1 MEDSI
6 VIGIDGGATK
16 TIAVVMNQEGL
27 EIGRSQSGSTNWN
40 SVGIDTAHA
49 HLNEAIIGA
58 LDLAGCRIE
67 NVKAICI
74 GASGVD
80 RPLDRERM
88 TGWLRTLFPAAAL
101 AIHNDAVIALASGTS
116 GEVYGVVLISGT
128 GMIVYGFD
136 REGNRARAGGWGA
149 LLGDPG
155 SGYALGAE
163 ILKAVT
169 WAVDGRGPATTL
181 TEALLTHL
189 QLERPQ
195 QLVDW
200 AYRNI
205 AWERFAA
212 LAPLA
217 IHCAEAGDGVAQRI
231 LAEGAEG
238 LAVAV
243 KAVVQNLKLTED
255 PLPLVLAGGNLRSGP
270 FQDQVKERILS
281 FAPNAVLI
289 RPDLEPVIGA
299 AMLALRELDEKI
311 TRRQEKN

>member
-1 MEDSI
+1 MDNSI

-16 TIAVVMNQEGL
+16 TVAVVMNREGL

-40 SVGIDTAHA
+40 SVGIDTAHS
-49 HLNEAIIGA
+49 HLNEVSIGA
-58 LDLAGCRIE
+58 LDRAGRRNE
-67 NVKAICI
+67 DVRAVCI

-88 TGWLRTLFPAAAL
+88 TGWLRSIFPAAAL
-101 AIHNDAVIALASGTS
+101 AIHNDAVIALASGTG

-136 REGNRARAGGWGA
+136 RAGNRARAGGWGA

-163 ILKAVT
+163 VLKAVT
-169 WAVDGRGPATTL
+169 WAVDGRGPATAL
-181 TEALLTHL
+181 TEALLDHL
-189 QLERPQ
+189 RLERPQ

-200 AYRNI
+200 AYRDI

-217 IHCAEAGDGVAQRI
+217 AHCAEAEDTVAQCI
-231 LAEGAEG
+231 LADGAEG

-243 KAVVQNLKLTED
+243 QAVVQKLHMTEGAF
-255 PLPLVLAGGNLRSGP
+255 PLVLAGGNLRPGP
-270 FQDQVKERILS
+270 LQDQVKTRILS
-281 FAPNAVLI
+281 FAPNAILI

-299 AMLALRELDEKI
+299 AMLALRELDK
-311 TRRQEKN
+311 RN

>member
-1 MEDSI
+1 MDNTI
-6 VIGIDGGATK
+6 VLGIDGGATK
-16 TIAVVMNQEGL
+16 TVAVVMNREGL

-40 SVGIDTAHA
+40 SVGIDTAHI
-49 HLNEAIIGA
+49 HLNEVIIGT
-58 LDLAGCRIE
+58 LDRAGRRNE
-67 NVKAICI
+67 DVRAVCI

-88 TGWLRTLFPAAAL
+88 TGWLRAILPAAAL
-101 AIHNDAVIALASGTS
+101 TIHNDAVIALASGTG

-136 REGNRARAGGWGA
+136 RVGNRARAGGWGA

-163 ILKAVT
+163 VLKAVT
-169 WAVDGRGPATTL
+169 WAVDGRGPATAL
-181 TEALLTHL
+181 TEAALDYLG
-189 QLERPQ
+189 LERPQ

-200 AYRNI
+200 AYRDI

-217 IHCAEAGDGVAQRI
+217 VHCAKAEDVVAQRI
-231 LAEGAEG
+231 LVDGAKG
-238 LAVAV
+238 LAIAV
-243 KAVVQNLKLTED
+243 QAVVQKLQMTGERF
-255 PLPLVLAGGNLRSGP
+255 PLVLAGGNLGPGP
-270 FQDQVKERILS
+270 FQDQVKTRILS
-281 FAPNAVLI
+281 FAPNAILI

-299 AMLALRELDEKI
+299 AMLALRELDK
-311 TRRQEKN
+311 RN

>member
-1 MEDSI
+1 MDNSI

-16 TIAVVMNQEGL
+16 TVAVVMNQEGL

-40 SVGIDTAHA
+40 SVGIDTAHI
-49 HLNEAIIGA
+49 HLNEVIIGA
-58 LDLAGCRIE
+58 LGQAGRQNE
-67 NVKAICI
+67 DVKALCI

-88 TGWLRTLFPAAAL
+88 TGWLRAIFPTAAL
-101 AIHNDAVIALASGTS
+101 AIHNDAVIALASATG

-136 REGNRARAGGWGA
+136 RAGNRARAGGWGA

-163 ILKAVT
+163 VLKAVT
-169 WAVDGRGPATTL
+169 WAVDGRGPATAL
-181 TEALLTHL
+181 TEVLLEHL
-189 QLERPQ
+189 GLERPQ

-200 AYRNI
+200 AYRDI

-217 IHCAEAGDGVAQRI
+217 VHCAEAGDAVAQRI
-231 LAEGAEG
+231 LADGAEG
-238 LAVAV
+238 LAGAV
-243 KAVVQNLKLTED
+243 KAVVQNLKMPED
-255 PLPLVLAGGNLRSGP
+255 PFPLVLAGGNLRPGP
-270 FQDQVKERILS
+270 FQDQVKARVLS
-281 FAPNAVLI
+281 FAPNALLI

-299 AMLALRELDEKI
+299 AMLALRELDKG
-311 TRRQEKN
+311 K

>member
-1 MEDSI
+1 MDNSI

-16 TIAVVMNQEGL
+16 TVAVVMNQAGL

-40 SVGIDTAHA
+40 SVGIDTAYI

-58 LDLAGCRIE
+58 LEQAGRRSE
-67 NVKAICI
+67 DVNAVCI

-88 TGWLRTLFPAAAL
+88 TGWLRAIFPAAAL
-101 AIHNDAVIALASGTS
+101 AVHNDAVIALASGAG
-116 GEVYGVVLISGT
+116 GEIYGVVLISGT

-136 REGNRARAGGWGA
+136 RAGNRARAGGWGA

-163 ILKAVT
+163 VLKAVT
-169 WAVDGRGPATTL
+169 WAVDGRGPATAL
-181 TEALLTHL
+181 TQALLDHL
-189 QLERPQ
+189 GLERPQ

-200 AYRNI
+200 AYRDI

-217 IHCAEAGDGVAQRI
+217 VHCAQAEDTVAQRI

-238 LAVAV
+238 LAGAV
-243 KAVVQNLKLTED
+243 RAVVQNLKMADD
-255 PLPLVLAGGNLRSGP
+255 PLPLVLAGGNLRPGH
-270 FQDQVKERILS
+270 FQDQVKARILS
-281 FAPNAVLI
+281 FAPNAILI

-299 AMLALRELDEKI
+299 AMLALRELDK
-311 TRRQEKN
+311 KN